1 MYYKYVLVKK
11 KEVGRI
17 MRLAELLYDRKIIKE
32 EIKRI
37 KERLNLSAKVQE
49 GDTVPVES
57 PEELKAILINLFG
70 RLEELITKI
79 NNSNVKCRIEGKN
92 LMELIA
98 ERDRYSGIA
107 KALHELA
114 EGATPKSERF
124 SRKEIRYVPVVNIKE
139 IRREA
144 DDYAGKARAIDAII
158 QVTNWDT
165 EV

>member
-1 MYYKYVLVKK
+1 MYYKYVLVK

-17 MRLAELLYDRKIIKE
+17 MRLAELLYDRKIMKE

-57 PEELKAILINLFG
+57 PEELKATLINLFG

-98 ERDRYSGIA
+98 ERDRYSAIA

>member
-1 MYYKYVLVKK
+1 
-11 KEVGRI
+11 

-57 PEELKAILINLFG
+57 PEELKATLINLFG

-79 NNSNVKCRIEGKN
+79 NNSNIKCRIEGKN

-98 ERDRYSGIA
+98 ERDRYSAITR
-107 KALHELA
+107 ALHELA
-114 EGATPKSERF
+114 ECATPKSERF

>member
-37 KERLNLSAKVQE
+37 RERLNLSAKVQE

-79 NNSNVKCRIEGKN
+79 NNSNIKCRIEGKN

-98 ERDRYSGIA
+98 ERDRYSAIA

-139 IRREA
+139 IRKEA

>member
-1 MYYKYVLVKK
+1 VYYKYVLVKK

-98 ERDRYSGIA
+98 ERDRYSATA